1 MFIDNPALSASNL
14 MTKYLISKATEW
26 VSEKDQDTEPWR
38 ASSSPQE
45 SKADESQMTGCFRV
59 SPTGGTPRKGS
70 EHADCMDFSMLGLC
84 PISGKQPTLVLVWE
98 TGPKGGGI
106 LMACSKEMLGCS
118 KVTVRHEETVKNIK
132 D

>member
-1 MFIDNPALSASNL
+1 MIRYGRCFITTEYIKLHCEKKQVLTVFIDSRALSGCNL

-26 VSEKDQDTEPWR
+26 VSEKDHDTERWR

-84 PISGKQPTLVLVWE
+84 QLVANS
-98 TGPKGGGI
+98 P
-106 LMACSKEMLGCS
+106 
-118 KVTVRHEETVKNIK
+118 R
-132 D
+132 